1 MLLGVPFGKHVS
13 SMYHDLSKGRDL
25 GQMFIVMDPSRFVG
39 LDAFKKSMSQ
49 VLDELGEM
57 PAAEGYGK
65 VYYPG
70 ERAVMRRDKAY
81 ETGGVE
87 IVDEIYNY
95 LVSEDI
101 HYDRYDHKNR
111 FAE

>member
-1 MLLGVPFGKHVS
+1 
-13 SMYHDLSKGRDL
+13 
-25 GQMFIVMDPSRFVG
+25 
-39 LDAFKKSMSQ
+39 MSQ
-49 VLDELGEM
+49 VCDELGEM

-81 ETGGVE
+81 ATGGLDV
-87 IVDEIYNY
+87 VDEIYNY
-95 LVSEDI
+95 LVSDDI

>member
-1 MLLGVPFGKHVS
+1 MPWYPLKRQGIRPDDDGGHFLGRASGS
-13 SMYHDLSKGRDL
+13 SLWEACKFDVHDLSAGREL

-39 LDAFKKSMSQ
+39 LDAFKASMSK

-57 PAAEGYGK
+57 PAAEGFDK

-81 ETGGVE
+81 ATGGV
-87 IVDEIYNY
+87 
-95 LVSEDI
+95 
-101 HYDRYDHKNR
+101 R
-111 FAE
+111 

>member
-1 MLLGVPFGKHVS
+1 MISLLN
-13 SMYHDLSKGRDL
+13 YE
-25 GQMFIVMDPSRFVG
+25 
-39 LDAFKKSMSQ
+39 FKKSMSQ
-49 VLDELGEM
+49 SLDELGDM
-57 PAAEGYGK
+57 PAAEGFGK

-70 ERAVMRRDKAY
+70 ERAVMRCDKAY
-81 ETGGVE
+81 ATGGIE

-95 LVSEDI
+95 LASDDI